1 MSLMEARALHGR
13 MLRAAVEDTYAAN
26 CVADAY
32 RKAGLLEVAL
42 GLLDEIPHPNAIS
55 WNLKISIHN
64 QRRHLSDS
72 LRSFRLMRV
81 AGCRPTE
88 VTYGSVLSAC
98 AMAGELCF
106 GRQLQALAAKN
117 GFSSNGYVAA
127 GLVDLFA
134 KNRLLGEAAA
144 LFSENPTANV
154 VVWNAAIAGS
164 VRNGEH
170 RLALGL
176 FLQMAGGIA
185 SPNEFTFSAV
195 LTACAGAGELPAGR
209 AVHGLVVKSGAGG
222 DVVVGSAL
230 VDLYAKCGDT
240 GAAAAQFSGMTTHNV
255 VSWTTL
261 ISAFSLKDP
270 RRAFSLFGAMRATV
284 AAGEMNRYTITSVL
298 AACGSPDM
306 AAEAAQLHCCIC
318 KSGFSG
324 DPVVRA
330 AMVNAYAKAGKL
342 LLSEELFEEEEEADD
357 NDDARGRDVGSSA
370 AMISAFAMNPGKS
383 FQAFRRMLRDG
394 LKPDEICCCSVLRA
408 TISMAWGKQVH
419 SLVIRSGLVVFL
431 PVAGA
436 LLTMYSKCGSLCDSK
451 ELFREM
457 PEKDAI
463 AWTSMIAGLAE
474 HGRADEAISLLRE
487 MMMSETATPGAAE
500 LDETTL
506 SYAVTACAELR
517 NLVGGKEAHGR
528 ALRLGFG
535 EDAAVVAAL
544 ISMYSKCGALS
555 AAAGVF
561 RTAER
566 KNQNQLAWS
575 AMVAGYA
582 RNGGAGEALWTFKGM
597 LATGLRA
604 DHFACSAAAAAAG
617 DLCEPGTG
625 KQLHALATKTGT
637 IPDLSVGSA
646 VVAMYA
652 ACGSIEDSRRAF
664 DQVTEPDLVAWTAMI
679 DGYSQ
684 NGRAEEAL
692 RIFDQMR
699 RKGTTPDA
707 LTFVSLLSACSHCGM
722 VEEGLRLFRSM
733 EEDHGVKPEA
743 AHYACVVD
751 LLGRAGRV
759 KEAAAFIEDM
769 AAEPTAAVWGALLG
783 ACRVSGEVELGR
795 LAAEKILELEPGDSG
810 AYVSLSNLSAD
821 VGDWKAA
828 LEVRGSMR
836 LAGVKKEAGW
846 SFVG

>member
-1 MSLMEARALHGR
+1 MEARALHCH
-13 MLRAAVEDTYAAN
+13 MLRAAADTYSAN

-32 RKAGLLEVAL
+32 RKAGFLEVAL

-64 QRRHLSDS
+64 QRRHLVDS
-72 LRSFRLMRV
+72 LRSLHLMR
-81 AGCRPTE
+81 AGGCRPTE
-88 VTYGSVLSAC
+88 VTYGSILSAC

-106 GRQLQALAAKN
+106 GRQLQALVVKN

-134 KNRLLGEAAA
+134 KNRRLGEMAA
-144 LFSENPTANV
+144 LFSENPTTNV
-154 VVWNAAIAGS
+154 VVWNAAIAGA

-170 RLALGL
+170 RLALGM
-176 FLQMAGGIA
+176 FLQMAGGIS
-185 SPNEFTFSAV
+185 SPNEFTFSTV
-195 LTACAGAGELPAGR
+195 LTACAGAGELPVGR

-240 GAAAAQFSGMTTHNV
+240 GGAASQFSEMTAHNV

-261 ISAFSLKDP
+261 ISAFSLQDP
-270 RRAFSLFGAMRATV
+270 RRAFSLFGAMRATA
-284 AAGEMNRYTITSVL
+284 AAGEMNRYTLTSVL

-306 AAEAAQLHCCIC
+306 TAEAAQLHGCIC

-342 LLSEELFEEEEEADD
+342 PFSEELFEEEEVDD
-357 NDDARGRDVGSSA
+357 DEARGRDVGSSA
-370 AMISAFAMNPGKS
+370 AMISAFAMNPAKS

-408 TISMAWGKQVH
+408 TSSMAWGKQVH
-419 SLVIRSGLVVFL
+419 SLVVKSGLVVFL

-451 ELFREM
+451 EFFREM
-457 PEKDAI
+457 PEKDGI

-474 HGRADEAISLLRE
+474 HGRADEALDLFRE
-487 MMMSETATPGAAE
+487 MMVMMSETTTATAVAE

-528 ALRLGFG
+528 AIRLGFG

-561 RTAER
+561 RTADH

-582 RNGGAGEALWTFKGM
+582 RNGAAGEALSTFIGM
-597 LATGLRA
+597 LAAGLGA

-617 DLCEPGTG
+617 ELCKPAAG

-637 IPDLSVGSA
+637 ISDLSVGSA

-652 ACGSIEDSRRAF
+652 ACGSIQDSRRAF
-664 DQVTEPDLVAWTAMI
+664 DQVTEPDVVACTAMI
-679 DGYSQ
+679 DGYSK

-699 RKGTTPDA
+699 RKGTTPDS
-707 LTFVSLLSACSHCGM
+707 LTFVTLLSACSHCGM
-722 VEEGLRLFRSM
+722 MEEGLRLFRSM

-751 LLGRAGRV
+751 LLGRAGKV

-769 AAEPTAAVWGALLG
+769 AAEPTAAVWGALLW
-783 ACRVSGEVELGR
+783 ACRANGEIELGR

-828 LEVRGSMR
+828 LDVRGSMR

>member
-1 MSLMEARALHGR
+1 MEARALHCH
-13 MLRAAVEDTYAAN
+13 MLRAAADTYAAN

-32 RKAGLLEVAL
+32 RKAGFLEVAL
-42 GLLDEIPHPNAIS
+42 GLLDEIPQPNAIS

-64 QRRHLSDS
+64 QRRHL
-72 LRSFRLMRV
+72 
-81 AGCRPTE
+81 
-88 VTYGSVLSAC
+88 VTYGSILSAC

-106 GRQLQALAAKN
+106 GRQLQALVAKN

-134 KNRLLGEAAA
+134 KNRRLGEMAA
-144 LFSENPTANV
+144 LFAENPTTNV
-154 VVWNAAIAGS
+154 VVWNAAIAGA

-170 RLALGL
+170 RLALGM
-176 FLQMAGGIA
+176 FLQMAGGIS

-195 LTACAGAGELPAGR
+195 LTACAGAGELPVGR

-240 GAAAAQFSGMTTHNV
+240 GGAASQFSEMTAHNV

-261 ISAFSLKDP
+261 ISAFSLQDP
-270 RRAFSLFGAMRATV
+270 RRAFSLFGAMRATA
-284 AAGEMNRYTITSVL
+284 AAGEMNRYTLTSVL

-306 AAEAAQLHCCIC
+306 TAEAAQLHGCIC

-342 LLSEELFEEEEEADD
+342 PK
-357 NDDARGRDVGSSA
+357 GRDVGSSA
-370 AMISAFAMNPGKS
+370 AMISAFAMNPAKS

-394 LKPDEICCCSVLRA
+394 LKPDEICCCS
-408 TISMAWGKQVH
+408 QVH
-419 SLVIRSGLVVFL
+419 SLVVKSGLVVFL

-451 ELFREM
+451 EFFREM
-457 PEKDAI
+457 PEKDGI

-474 HGRADEAISLLRE
+474 HGRADEALDLFRE
-487 MMMSETATPGAAE
+487 MMVMMSETTTATAVAE

-517 NLVGGKEAHGR
+517 NL
-528 ALRLGFG
+528 
-535 EDAAVVAAL
+535 DAAVVAAL

-561 RTAER
+561 RTADH

-582 RNGGAGEALWTFKGM
+582 RNGAAGEALSTFIGM
-597 LATGLRA
+597 LAAGLGA

-617 DLCEPGTG
+617 ELCKPAAG

-637 IPDLSVGSA
+637 ISDLSVGSA

-652 ACGSIEDSRRAF
+652 ACGSIQDSRRAF
-664 DQVTEPDLVAWTAMI
+664 DQVTEPDVVA
-679 DGYSQ
+679 
-684 NGRAEEAL
+684 AEEAL

-699 RKGTTPDA
+699 RKGTTPDS
-707 LTFVSLLSACSHCGM
+707 LTFVTLLSACSHCGM
-722 VEEGLRLFRSM
+722 MEEGLRLFRSM

-751 LLGRAGRV
+751 LLGRAGKV

-769 AAEPTAAVWGALLG
+769 AAEPTAAVWD
-783 ACRVSGEVELGR
+783 RTGR

-828 LEVRGSMR
+828 LDVRGSMR